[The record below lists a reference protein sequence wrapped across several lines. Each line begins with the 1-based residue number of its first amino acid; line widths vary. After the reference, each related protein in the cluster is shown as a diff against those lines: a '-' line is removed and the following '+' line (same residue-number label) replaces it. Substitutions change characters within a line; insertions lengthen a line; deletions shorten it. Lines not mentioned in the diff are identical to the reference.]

1 MSLLQFR
8 SGIESMELW
17 LTEKQ
22 TENLSLS
29 LRIKEVI
36 HKEMSEFQDIL
47 IAESFQYGRV
57 LSLDGAF
64 QTTEVDEFIY
74 HEMITHVPIFSHPD
88 PKDVLIIGGGD
99 GGTVREVLK
108 HPVKTVEVVE
118 IDKQVIE
125 LSKCYL
131 PIISSS
137 LEDLRVRVIIKDG
150 MNYLKE
156 TIHKY
161 DLIIV
166 DSPDPKG
173 PATGLF
179 SEDFYSNAYRDLKED
194 GIFVA
199 QTESPFLHME
209 LILKIFSS
217 LSKNFP
223 LVKVYTAPI
232 PTYPSGFWSFTI
244 GSKKYD
250 PSSPLKKGDINTK
263 YYTPEIHRASFVL
276 PRFLRDAIRTSKAI

>member
-1 MSLLQFR
+1 M
-8 SGIESMELW
+8 GLW

-29 LRIKEVI
+29 LRIKEII
-36 HKEMSEFQDIL
+36 HKEKSEFQDIL
-47 IAESFQYGRV
+47 IAESFQYGKV

-74 HEMITHVPIFSHPD
+74 HEMITHVPILSHPD
-88 PKDVLIIGGGD
+88 PGDVLIIGGGD

-108 HPVKTVEVVE
+108 HSVKTVEVVE
-118 IDKQVIE
+118 IDKWVIE
-125 LSKCYL
+125 VSKRYL
-131 PIISSS
+131 PAISRL
-137 LEDLRVRVIIKDG
+137 LEDLRVRVIIEDG
-150 MNYLKE
+150 INYLKE
-156 TIHKY
+156 TTRKY

-173 PATGLF
+173 PAIRLF
-179 SEDFYSNAYRDLKED
+179 SEDFYSNANRALNED

-199 QTESPFLHME
+199 QTESPFLHMD
-209 LILKIFSS
+209 LILKIFCS

-232 PTYPSGFWSFTI
+232 PTYPSGFWSFTV
-244 GSKKYD
+244 GSKKCD
-250 PSSPLKKGDINTK
+250 PSSPLRRGDIDTK
-263 YYTPEIHRASFVL
+263 YYTPEIHKASFVL
-276 PRFLRDAIRTSKAI
+276 PRFLEDAIRTSKTI

>member
-1 MSLLQFR
+1 MD
-8 SGIESMELW
+8 LW

-36 HKEMSEFQDIL
+36 HEEKSEFQAIL
-47 IAESFQYGRV
+47 LAESFQYGRV

-64 QTTEVDEFIY
+64 QTSEVDEFIY
-74 HEMITHVPIFSHPD
+74 HEMITHIPLFSHPD

-108 HPVKTVEVVE
+108 HSVKTIELVE
-118 IDKQVIE
+118 IDKRVIE

-131 PIISSS
+131 PSISKQ
-137 LEDLRVRVIIKDG
+137 LEDSRVKIIIEDG

-156 TIHKY
+156 TAKKY

-173 PATGLF
+173 PATKLF
-179 SEDFYSNAYRDLKED
+179 SEDFYSNVHRAIKDD

-199 QTESPFLHME
+199 QTESPFLHKD

-217 LSKNFP
+217 LSKKFS
-223 LVKVYTAPI
+223 LVRIYTAPI

-244 GSKKYD
+244 GSKKHD
-250 PSSPLKKGDINTK
+250 PSFPLRKKDINTR
-263 YYTPEIHRASFVL
+263 YYTPEIHKASFIL
-276 PRFLRDAIRTSKAI
+276 PRFLEDAIRASKAI